1 MAKHITT
8 QAEELPYNSS
18 ISENHPFAANL
29 RKKEGNPFSS
39 QIFSK
44 DTLTPGT
51 ATHNLSAEN
60 GRRRRESVG
69 IGSFNR
75 EGTLQE
81 NLKFLQRVQPMV
93 SPRVN
98 FEKQRDCESTNS
110 GSGNELL
117 KTKNFDFLKKRKEQ
131 GEPSAAQSIKVF
143 QPVKHSEHMWPLS
156 ISPMEQKSPLMAKEL
171 HIEPSS
177 ASKVENRHHLKP
189 AESLAGSHI
198 EFKKKKAFDNDFA
211 LKFQPKSAET

>member
-1 MAKHITT
+1 MLSANTKDKRTKPLANSTIYAPLDFSKPQFNTTTSPTHTLTNRDNPNLRRQPFAPSRNQAAQSMIFPNPPDPSPKVAGLSKLESMAKHITT

-18 ISENHPFAANL
+18 ISENQPFAASL

-44 DTLTPGT
+44 DSLTPGT
-51 ATHNLSAEN
+51 ATHNLSVEN

-69 IGSFNR
+69 IGSFGR

-81 NLKFLQRVQPMV
+81 NLKFLQRVQPVV

-131 GEPSAAQSIKVF
+131 G
-143 QPVKHSEHMWPLS
+143 
-156 ISPMEQKSPLMAKEL
+156 
-171 HIEPSS
+171 
-177 ASKVENRHHLKP
+177 
-189 AESLAGSHI
+189 
-198 EFKKKKAFDNDFA
+198 
-211 LKFQPKSAET
+211 